1 MCAAFV
7 RDAAVDNPI
16 PVFPLPKIA
25 FIRQNE
31 KWRVCGFCV
40 EVAGGILAWTLRRR
54 WLAFEWGEGLEG
66 VPVLVYVCVW
76 ACPGVWVLSNC
87 SPIRYS
93 QGGEWKF

>member
-54 WLAFEWGEGLEG
+54 WLAFEWGEGLG
-66 VPVLVYVCVW
+66 GGACACVCV
-76 ACPGVWVLSNC
+76 CVGVSGCVGV
-87 SPIRYS
+87 I
-93 QGGEWKF
+93 

>member
-31 KWRVCGFCV
+31 KWRVCGLCV
-40 EVAGGILAWTLRRR
+40 EVAEGILAWCLNG
-54 WLAFEWGEGLEG
+54 GEGLG
-66 VPVLVYVCVW
+66 IVLVLVCAW
-76 ACPGVWVLSNC
+76 ACPDVWVLSSC

>member
-40 EVAGGILAWTLRRR
+40 EVVGK
-54 WLAFEWGEGLEG
+54 E
-66 VPVLVYVCVW
+66 
-76 ACPGVWVLSNC
+76 
-87 SPIRYS
+87 
-93 QGGEWKF
+93 GGEEVGRNEGRRLGRRERGGREGE